1 MWTQIQK
8 ADWRALRL
16 ADRHYTRQK
25 PGTPQFCRPGHNL
38 VLLTEDEQ
46 ALWVTWAGIRDD
58 GWDAWEC
65 TMFRNEG
72 PYLSSHLIVLALG
85 ITRHLWGLPPA
96 DGIITYVGQ
105 HLRGGCFHA
114 AGFRRAGC
122 SKSGKT
128 LLQLPPDRMPPPLE
142 PGEEGLFRH
151 GIIIQG
157 TAP

>member
-1 MWTQIQK
+1 M
-8 ADWRALRL
+8 
-16 ADRHYTRQK
+16 
-25 PGTPQFCRPGHNL
+25 
-38 VLLTEDEQ
+38 LLTEDEQ

-58 GWDAWEC
+58 GWNAWEC

-85 ITRHLWGLPPA
+85 ITRHLWGLPPS

-114 AGFRRAGC
+114 AGFRRAGL

-128 LLQLPPDRMPPPLE
+128 LLQLPLDRMPPPLE